1 MSLPSVIEIHPL
13 ESPAPA
19 RLRVPGSK
27 SITNRALLRAALA
40 DGEVTLRGALWSED
54 TQVMIACLEQL
65 GLSPLASPDPRE
77 LGNRTLRVRGK
88 AGALRAGGVES
99 DPLSLYVANAGTA
112 ARGLAALLCLGSGC
126 YRLHGT
132 DRMHERPQQGLLR
145 ALRELGYRIDAQH
158 DRLPLVVHGAGPR
171 RGSCEVDIEK
181 SSQFASAL
189 LLCADHGGWQVRVV
203 GESGDDSPY
212 VRMTRELVA
221 SFPSHGGEFA
231 VEMDSSSGSYLQAAR
246 LLFPEASIEIEDWP
260 TSDWQVDSRFPG
272 CLAQGRPLSRIH
284 DLGDSIMT
292 AIVLAPLA
300 AQPTRFVDLGRLRLQ
315 ECERVSAL
323 RTELSKCGASV
334 VETGDS
340 LEITPSS
347 LHGAEIDTYEDHRMA
362 MCFATLGLKVAGM
375 RIRDPE
381 CVRKT
386 FPGFYRKLAAPAPH
400 GLGAR
405 ISDPASGRTLS
416 PEELTLE

>member
-27 SITNRALLRAALA
+27 SITNRALIRAVLA
-40 DGEVTLRGALWSED
+40 RGEVTLHGALWSED
-54 TQVMIACLEQL
+54 TQSMVACLEAL
-65 GLSPLASPDPRE
+65 GLSPGVEPDPE
-77 LGNRTLRVRGK
+77 EPGNRTIRLRGQG
-88 AGALRAGGVES
+88 GALPAGGTES
-99 DPLSLYVANAGTA
+99 DPLSLYVANAGTT

-132 DRMHERPQQGLLR
+132 PRMHERPQQGLVR
-145 ALRELGYRIDAQH
+145 ALRELGYRIDSENE
-158 DRLPLVVHGAGPR
+158 RLPLVVHGSGARP
-171 RGSCEVDIEK
+171 GSCEVDIEK

-189 LLCADHGGWQVRVV
+189 LLCADHGGWEVRVV

-212 VRMTRELVA
+212 VKMTRELV
-221 SFPSHGGEFA
+221 SVFPSGGGEFA

-246 LLFPEASIEIEDWP
+246 FLFPESDIEILDWP
-260 TSDWQVDSRFPG
+260 SSDWQVDSRFPSF
-272 CLAQGRPLSRIH
+272 LPQAQPLSRIH

-292 AIVLAPLA
+292 AIVLAPLGS
-300 AQPTRFVDLGRLRLQ
+300 QPARFDDLGRLRVQ
-315 ECERVSAL
+315 ECERVVAL
-323 RTELSKCGASV
+323 RTELTKCGANV

-340 LEITPSS
+340 LQVSPSA
-347 LHGAEIDTYEDHRMA
+347 LHGADIDTYEDHRMA
-362 MCFATLGLKVAGM
+362 MCFAILGLKVPGI

-386 FPGFYRKLAAPAPH
+386 FPGFYQKLAAPPPH
-400 GLGAR
+400 GLGAQ
-405 ISDPASGRTLS
+405 ISDAATGRDLS
-416 PEELTLE
+416 LEELALG